1 LFYDPEILPMSTAAV
16 RSSRAARV
24 PSRSDEKPAWGFWLA
39 VLAGIAVLA
48 VLVAWFLG
56 WISFGTDPRV
66 AEIQKMQEEAR
77 AQFAEGGG
85 PRTVVEATAAVTA
98 MNTIRAKVDAL
109 PPHLRPQVERQ
120 GGSVFRT
127 AMRARIDS
135 YFTAPPEKRKAELD
149 RQIDQEEMMRKAFEA
164 GRTVAGMFGGG
175 AGGGQPAGQ
184 GGSGQGASSQA
195 GGGAGGAGGPGG
207 GSRPGGPPQGGSEED
222 RNRWRKSM
230 IDSTTPEQRARYV
243 EYRRAMDERREQR
256 GLPTWGR

>member
-1 LFYDPEILPMSTAAV
+1 MSTAAV
-16 RSSRAARV
+16 RSSRAAQAS
-24 PSRSDEKPAWGFWLA
+24 SRSDEKPAWGFWLA

-48 VLVAWFLG
+48 VLVAWLLG
-56 WISFGTDPRV
+56 WVSFSTDPRV

-77 AQFAEGGG
+77 TQFAEGGG
-85 PRTVVEATAAVTA
+85 PRSVAEATAAVTA
-98 MNTIRAKVDAL
+98 MNTIRAKVEAL

-120 GGSVFRT
+120 GSSVFRS

-164 GRTVAGMFGGG
+164 GRAVAGMFGGG
-175 AGGGQPAGQ
+175 QASGSQAGQGAAGQ
-184 GGSGQGASSQA
+184 GGQQA
-195 GGGAGGAGGPGG
+195 GQASGGRSG
-207 GSRPGGPPQGGSEED
+207 GGPPQSGSEED
-222 RNRWRKSM
+222 RNRWRKSI

-256 GLPTWGR
+256 GLQSWGR